1 MRFRIRARN
10 PKTQQAHHFEVEG
23 DSPGDARHQV
33 EEAGLIASSIEPS
46 ANADPPVES
55 PAPDSS
61 PPQVTPPRRPRR
73 FVNVVLVIA
82 ILAVVGV
89 TVRLMLSSGA
99 TTFASLDASIRFD
112 GFQFWITNKDGF
124 SWQEVRLDLNGGL
137 ANSGYL
143 HRPGTLVSGQ
153 TYTMPATAFTD
164 EDGDRFS
171 VTTDSPRQMTITC
184 EIDDGQTARYTKRWD

>member
-10 PKTQQAHHFEVEG
+10 PKTKQAHHFEVEG

-33 EEAGLIASSIEPS
+33 EEAGLIASSIEP
-46 ANADPPVES
+46 AAKADPPVES
-55 PAPDSS
+55 TAPDSS
-61 PPQVTPPRRPRR
+61 PPQVTPPRRRRR
-73 FVNVVLVIA
+73 FVNVILVIG
-82 ILAVVGV
+82 ILAVVGL
-89 TVRLMLSSGA
+89 TVRLMFSSGV

-112 GFQFWITNKDGF
+112 GFQLWITNKDEF
-124 SWQEVRLDLNGGL
+124 AWQDVRLDLNGGL
-137 ANSGYL
+137 ASSGYL

-153 TYTMPATAFTD
+153 TYTMPATAFVN

-184 EIDDGQTARYTKRWD
+184 KIDDGQTARYTKRWN